1 MSFIKTSFQAV
12 LNGYRQR
19 PKYQRLLIIVTAIYF
34 TFTAI
39 LGLLV
44 PYIVVKQVPEQLS
57 SLLQRPVTLENVKV
71 NPFTLEVAIDKFELQ
86 ETDSKP
92 FVGFS
97 QLNFEYQFWDSVVN
111 TAFSIANVTL
121 TAPVINVERLNTPQT
136 LRFNFSDI
144 IETLA
149 NRPKDKSDE
158 EPTKS
163 AGIPHFIVT
172 NLAIVNADLN
182 FTDKLTHS
190 QLHYPALN
198 LNIKYFDSNHAI
210 TSSLNNLE
218 LEQKTNHYAI
228 HVVGRNG
235 GEITTQGLVQLSPL
249 NIVGDVQLTNI
260 QLPQFWSFISAQFA
274 PQLTSGQFSLSSHYQ
289 LQMQENKLQFT
300 TDQGMLEL
308 ADINFD
314 YQKQSIIKLPIIA
327 LKGIEFNLKQRSVT
341 AETLDTEGLVLN
353 AKLNKD
359 GINLATIFTPI
370 NTTPNDSSAVKTNND
385 KAVISANQAQTA
397 KSSWTAILKGIN
409 LKDYQV
415 NLSEQLVTQNTL
427 WQIEDIELTTG
438 AINADLAS
446 PIDYQLSLNVNQ
458 QGLLASNGHI
468 DALKQLVNAKVSVT
482 KFALPQIQNYLK
494 PYVNI
499 ELKQGDFST
508 EGDFAFNAQ
517 TQQLSYTG
525 SLGVNDLL
533 IKDTL
538 QKKDLIKW
546 KNLEVNRLAFDKN
559 ANSIDID
566 HVALNQPYGRI
577 MIAKDKSTNIGDL
590 FIVPTAAAPK
600 TTTETTTQHKAVT
613 ANVVTKQEHQ
623 QETASKPLAL
633 TINKISFKEGSTFF
647 ADNSLTPN
655 FAASIEY
662 LDGNISK
669 LSSNSEQTAT
679 VDIKGKIDRYAPV
692 SLKGDI
698 NPLLK
703 QPYLDLA
710 LSFKHVELTS
720 ISPYAGTYAGYYIDK
735 GLLSLALNYR
745 LDNSQ
750 LIGENHL
757 VIDQLKL
764 GQPSDSSL
772 ATTLPVTLAIALL
785 QNRHGVIDLGLKVS
799 GDVDDPSFSIGSIV
813 MTAFT
818 NVITKAVTAPFTLLA
833 GLLGSDEEQ
842 LDKVSFAAGIASLDD
857 SQQTKLNKLA
867 TGLVD
872 RPMLTLS
879 VKGSVNMQ
887 EDSKALRE
895 QQLNAKLAQ
904 TAKLDITSLP
914 VDLSPSSYP
923 TTGALSDALITLYET
938 ELASPAKKVKEKIE
952 AEHQG
957 ENKLTVLQLT
967 QRWHIALYNFLLRAQ
982 RLPEA
987 ALGHLAQQRATAV
1000 KTYLIEQAK
1009 IEPQR
1014 IFLLDSQVELNTGSS
1029 QALLTLGAN

>member
-1 MSFIKTSFQAV
+1 MSFIKQSFQTL

-57 SLLQRPVTLENVKV
+57 SLLQRPVTLENVKI

-86 ETDSKP
+86 ETDNKP

-97 QLNFEYQFWDSVVN
+97 QLSFEYQFWDSVFN
-111 TAFSIANVTL
+111 TAFSIAHVTL
-121 TAPVINVERLNTPQT
+121 TAPVINVERLNTPKT

-149 NRPKDKSDE
+149 NRPKDKSHQ
-158 EPTKS
+158 EPTTS
-163 AGIPHFIVT
+163 AGIPHFILT

-182 FTDKLTHS
+182 FTDNLTHS
-190 QLHYPALN
+190 QLHYPELN

-218 LEQKTNHYAI
+218 LEQKTNHYSI

-260 QLPQFWSFISAQFA
+260 QLPQFWSFISAQFT
-274 PQLTSGQFSLSSHYQ
+274 PQLTSGKLSLSSHYQ
-289 LQMQENKLQFT
+289 LQMQETKLQFT
-300 TDQGMLEL
+300 TDQGMLKL
-308 ADINFD
+308 ADINFE
-314 YQKQSIIKLPIIA
+314 YQNQSIIKLPVIA
-327 LKGIEFNLKQRSVT
+327 LRGIEFNLKQRSVT
-341 AETLDTEGLVLN
+341 AETLDTQGLVLN
-353 AKLNKD
+353 AKLNKN
-359 GINLATIFTPI
+359 GINLATIFSPI
-370 NTTPNDSSAVKTNND
+370 NATPNDASAVKTNQD
-385 KAVISANQAQTA
+385 KTVISANQAQTT
-397 KSSWTAILKGIN
+397 KSSWTAILKGIK

-427 WQIEDIELTTG
+427 WKIDNIELTTG

-458 QGLLASNGHI
+458 QGLFASSGHV

-482 KFALPQIQNYLK
+482 NFALPQIQNYLK

-499 ELKQGDFST
+499 ELKQGKFST
-508 EGDFAFNAQ
+508 EGNFSFNAQ
-517 TQQLSYTG
+517 TQQLGYTG

-546 KNLEVNRLAFDKN
+546 KSLEVNHLAFDKN
-559 ANSIDID
+559 ANSINID

-577 MIAKDKSTNIGDL
+577 IIAKDKSTNIGDL
-590 FIVPTAAAPK
+590 LVVQTAADPENE
-600 TTTETTTQHKAVT
+600 TETVTQDKAVI
-613 ANVVTKQEHQ
+613 ASVSTKQGHEQ
-623 QETASKPLAL
+623 AKPSKPLAL

-710 LSFKHVELTS
+710 LNFKHVELTS
-720 ISPYAGTYAGYYIDK
+720 ISPYSGTYAGYYIDK

-750 LIGENHL
+750 LVGENHL

-764 GQPSDSSL
+764 GKPSDSSL

-833 GLLGSDEEQ
+833 GLLDSDEEK
-842 LDKVSFAAGIASLDD
+842 LDKVSFAAGNAILDD

-867 TGLVD
+867 QGLID

-879 VKGSVNMQ
+879 IKGGVNML

-895 QQLNAKLAQ
+895 HQLKAKLAQ
-904 TAKLDITSLP
+904 TAKLDITTLP
-914 VDLSPSSYP
+914 ADLSPSHFP
-923 TTGALSDALITLYET
+923 TTGPLSDALIKLYET
-938 ELASPAKKVKEKIE
+938 ELASSAQAVKDKIE
-952 AEHQG
+952 AEHKG
-957 ENKLTVLQLT
+957 ENKLNETQLT
-967 QRWHIALYNFLLRAQ
+967 QRWHIALYNFVLSAQ
-982 RLPEA
+982 RLPDA
-987 ALGHLAQQRATAV
+987 ALGHLAQQRAIAV
-1000 KTYLIEQAK
+1000 KTFLIAHEK

-1014 IFLLDSQVELNTGSS
+1014 IFLLDSQVDLSTGSS
-1029 QALLTLGAN
+1029 QATLTLGAN